1 MKVDHAEAARL
12 SQKAAAQDNA
22 YGQYA
27 LACAYEAG
35 RGVEEEPVKA
45 LYYYK
50 KSAQQGY
57 KYAMFMLA
65 RCYEKGIGTDRDLR
79 AALRWYE
86 KAAEQDMVFAGDKV
100 KALERAIS
108 MEE

>member
-1 MKVDHAEAARL
+1 M
-12 SQKAAAQDNA
+12 
-22 YGQYA
+22 
-27 LACAYEAG
+27 
-35 RGVEEEPVKA
+35 KA